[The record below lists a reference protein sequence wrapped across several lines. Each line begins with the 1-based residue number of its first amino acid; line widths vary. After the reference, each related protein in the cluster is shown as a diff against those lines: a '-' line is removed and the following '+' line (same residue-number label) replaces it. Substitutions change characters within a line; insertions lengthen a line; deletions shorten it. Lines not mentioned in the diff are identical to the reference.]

1 MIIDILLPL
10 SLAFIMFTLGLGLTI
25 SDFQN
30 VLREPRAFIVGIA
43 NQMFILPLVAFIIA
57 IVFSLPDKMAVG
69 IMILACCPG
78 GVTSNVMTRIAKGDT
93 ALSISYT
100 AVVSI
105 VSVITLPII
114 IGFSMPY
121 FMDSGAPSNMLSK
134 MLSVALEMFALTTVP
149 VCIGLYINTK
159 HPNFSNLRLPTLNKI
174 STFLF
179 IVIVAGALAAHW
191 HTFTNYVYKLG
202 PAILTLIII
211 MLFVGYNSAKLLNI
225 NKPKAITISIESGVQ
240 NATVGIVVGNIIS
253 SVGTGISELSLA
265 SGVYGILMYLV
276 CLPCIFIFFKN
287 R

>member
-1 MIIDILLPL
+1 MIIEILLPV

-30 VLREPRAFIVGIA
+30 VIRQPKAFIVGIA
-43 NQMFILPLVAFIIA
+43 NQMLILPLVAFIIA
-57 IVFSLPDKMAVG
+57 IAFSLPDKMAIG

-78 GVTSNVMTRIAKGDT
+78 GVTSNVMTRLAKGDT

-121 FMDSGAPSNMLSK
+121 FMASEAPPLNIISLG
-134 MLSVALEMFALTTVP
+134 VTMFIITAAP
-149 VCIGLYINTK
+149 VCAGLYINTK
-159 HPNFSNLRLPTLNKI
+159 YSNFSTSVLPTLNKI

-191 HTFTNYVYKLG
+191 DTFVSNIYRLG
-202 PAILTLIII
+202 PGILTLITI
-211 MLFVGYNSAKLLNI
+211 MLFIGYNSAKLLNI
-225 NKPKAITISIESGVQ
+225 NKPKAITISIESGIQ
-240 NATVGIVVGNIIS
+240 NATVGITIGNIIMP
-253 SVGTGISELSLA
+253 SVQGGISELSLV

-276 CLPCIFIFFKN
+276 CLPCVFIFFRKK
-287 R
+287 